1 MASVP
6 ELAVCYHRGGV
17 VQGYELLK
25 TDDIFLQKGLA
36 GDGSPNFS
44 PGLVQK
50 NASSVLRFLRENC
63 TRDPG
68 TYWVRNYL
76 QVSLS
81 LFSYYAYLSK
91 GQGEKHLCSS

>member
-6 ELAVCYHRGGV
+6 ELAVCYHRDGV

-44 PGLVQK
+44 PGVVQK
-50 NASSVLRFLRENC
+50 NASSVLRFLQENC

-68 TYWVRNYL
+68 TYWVRNRV
-76 QVSLS
+76 QVCTL
-81 LFSYYAYLSK
+81 LVF
-91 GQGEKHLCSS
+91 